1 MNQPIRI
8 VGFSGSLRTGSYNTA
23 ALKVAQSLAPEG
35 VSIDIVD
42 ISQLPLYNN
51 DADRDGPPEAVKTF
65 LAQVANADG
74 FLFVTPEYNYSV
86 SAPLKNAI
94 DWASRGRPQPF
105 NDKAAAIMG
114 ASMGALGTARA
125 QYHLRQIG
133 VFLNLHFVNK
143 PEVMIGAAH
152 TKFDAE
158 GNLTDE
164 TTRTFIQQLVE
175 SLVKLARRLKASA

>member
-1 MNQPIRI
+1 MNQALRI
-8 VGFSGSLRTGSYNTA
+8 VGISGSLRTGSYNTA

-35 VSIDIVD
+35 VTFDIVD
-42 ISQLPLYNN
+42 ISQLPLYNS
-51 DADRDGPPEAVKTF
+51 DVDRDGPPEAVKTLF
-65 LAQVANADG
+65 AQIANADG

-94 DWASRGRPQPF
+94 DWASRGRPMPF
-105 NDKAAAIMG
+105 SDKAAAVMG

-143 PEVMIGAAH
+143 PEVMIAAAH
-152 TKFDAE
+152 TRFDAE

-164 TTRTFIQQLVE
+164 TTRTLIRQLVE
-175 SLVKLARRLKASA
+175 SLVTLARRLKATA